1 MNINTILLEQLDQD
15 NTLFSFTRKD
25 NLYNI
30 SQIGLTTEVG
40 KRENETTGDKNMP
53 AIYFSQGFSGLLK
66 TIDVFIRWE
75 YDQMAKA
82 YGFPTGGYIIYDE
95 LMQEV
100 YKKVYN
106 DFKDRIYLKLDLK
119 EGKDPLISDY
129 NSLEYDFKKIKALK
143 EGYINDPSMLWQ
155 WGSYSNLNSM
165 NMETWNMYT
174 HIGRKVI
181 DPRKLCLIKTEE
193 GKQDALSIIMKVR
206 QLKDY
211 DFELTDLDNFLQY
224 VNEQEYKGKFSR

>member
-1 MNINTILLEQLDQD
+1 MGIKTILLEQLDQD

-25 NLYNI
+25 NLYSI

-40 KRENETTGDKNMP
+40 KRENETTADKNVP

-75 YDQMAKA
+75 YDQMAKT
-82 YGFPTGGYIIYDE
+82 YGFPTGGYIVHNE
-95 LMQEV
+95 LMQKV

-106 DFKDRIYLKLDLK
+106 DLKDRIYLKLDLK
-119 EGKDPLISDY
+119 EGKDPLTSDY
-129 NSLEYDFKKIKALK
+129 YSLGDDFKKVKALK
-143 EGYINDPSMLWQ
+143 EGYINSPSMIWQ
-155 WGSYSNLNSM
+155 WGSYSNLNNM

-181 DPRKLCLIKTEE
+181 DPRKLSLVQTLDE
-193 GKQDALSIIMKVR
+193 KQDALSIIIKVR

-224 VNEQEYKGKFSR
+224 VNKL